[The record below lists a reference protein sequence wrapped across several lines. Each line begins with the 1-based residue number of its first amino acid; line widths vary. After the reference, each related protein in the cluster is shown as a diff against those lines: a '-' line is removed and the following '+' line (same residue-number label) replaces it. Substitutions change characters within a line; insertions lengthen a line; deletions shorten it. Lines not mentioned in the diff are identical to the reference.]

1 MKKVPEQL
9 RSSPAAGAPV
19 VYFWP
24 GADIPDCLARR
35 PPIGSR
41 DRFARSPCIDFNAL
55 AWRSAFSSGATLS
68 KCWHRHG
75 HHHRRH
81 NQRHRNHKDDAFHKR
96 NLLLDRAAAG
106 CTTGSP
112 RPLVPIPSMGRGS
125 RPLTACTTR
134 HPSKLVC
141 SGASA
146 RWHVLAVAWE
156 LLVVANF
163 REHPSSRQLGE

>member
-1 MKKVPEQL
+1 MKRGTKKVPEQL
-9 RSSPAAGAPV
+9 RSSPDAGAPV

-24 GADIPDCLARR
+24 GADIPDCLSRR

-81 NQRHRNHKDDAFHKR
+81 NQRHHDHRHEAPHKQ
-96 NLLLDRAAAG
+96 
-106 CTTGSP
+106 
-112 RPLVPIPSMGRGS
+112 
-125 RPLTACTTR
+125 
-134 HPSKLVC
+134 HPFC
-141 SGASA
+141 SGAEEERCSQTPA
-146 RWHVLAVAWE
+146 PVNQRGQLTRPVKGGVIPNWTIFVCI
-156 LLVVANF
+156 VVRQWSWGIGTAQ
-163 REHPSSRQLGE
+163 REGPEQSRLRKLRPF